1 MNNLELLW
9 IIPISVALL
18 LFMIVVGVTLISV
31 VTGDIGIGE
40 TMLKMLFYKQKN
52 RKL

>member
-9 IIPISVALL
+9 IIPISIALL
-18 LFMIVVGVTLISV
+18 LFMIVGGVTLISV

-40 TMLKMLFYKQKN
+40 TMLKMLFYKKN